1 MTVPI
6 YNLRDL
12 GPQAQHMAKNC
23 NNERLAMTLQYVA
36 IGSMIIM
43 ATATAAH
50 IFKDLLRD
58 TERHGRSK

>member
-12 GPQAQHMAKNC
+12 GPQAQQMAKNC
-23 NNERLAMTLQYVA
+23 KNERLAMTLQCVA
-36 IGSMIIM
+36 IGSMIVM

-50 IFKDLLRD
+50 LIKDLLRN
-58 TERHGRSK
+58 TEHHGRSK